1 MNFEI
6 LYKLPKNLF
15 SDLPLNVQLHL
26 DAYLSDRQS
35 MLNLSQD
42 FIDSKLLPRTYHPT
56 LSKMK
61 NRMQESLEELK
72 NSVKINI
79 PDFNLK
85 QRLSDIFIN
94 LNTKS

>member
-1 MNFEI
+1 MNFDI

-42 FIDSKLLPRTYHPT
+42 FIDSKLLPRTYNPI
-56 LSKMK
+56 LAKMK
-61 NRMQESLEELK
+61 NRMKESLQDLM
-72 NSVKINI
+72 NSISIHCPNFNI
-79 PDFNLK
+79 K
-85 QRLSDIFIN
+85 QRIADIFIH
-94 LNTKS
+94 LNNKS